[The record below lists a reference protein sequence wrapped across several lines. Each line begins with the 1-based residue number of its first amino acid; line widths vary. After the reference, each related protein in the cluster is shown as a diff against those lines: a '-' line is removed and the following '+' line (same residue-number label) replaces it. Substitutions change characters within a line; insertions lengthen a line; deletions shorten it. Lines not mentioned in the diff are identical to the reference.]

1 MIYYTY
7 NLKTKEFFKCQ
18 TLRTKVYTPLESNIF
33 IICHEN
39 EYDKNIDS
47 YLINRA
53 ELYNVLHDKK
63 VATTKCSI
71 LPIQTIVED
80 GQEVVNITGL
90 DRTWIINNVDTP
102 VIETIILSTQKS
114 NTSTAKIHPIFGL
127 LDKYNSDHNTDYKL
141 GYNVNTKEFVTVI

>member
-1 MIYYTY
+1 MS
-7 NLKTKEFFKCQ
+7 NTKNKGLYPSTE
-18 TLRTKVYTPLESNIF
+18 PNIF
-33 IICHEN
+33 VICHEN

-80 GQEVVNITGL
+80 EQEVTNITGL
-90 DRTWIINNVDTP
+90 DRTWVIDNVDTP
-102 VIETIILSTQKS
+102 VIETIILSTQKPKT
-114 NTSTAKIHPIFGL
+114 NIATIHPIFEL
-127 LDKYNSDHNTDYKL
+127 LDKYNSDHNTDYEL
-141 GYNVNTKEFVTVI
+141 GYNINTKEFVIVIW

>member
-1 MIYYTY
+1 MS
-7 NLKTKEFFKCQ
+7 NTKNKG
-18 TLRTKVYTPLESNIF
+18 LYPHAESNIF
-33 IICHEN
+33 VICHEN
-39 EYDKNIDS
+39 EYDNNIDN
-47 YLINRA
+47 YLTNRA

-63 VATTKCSI
+63 VETAKCNV

-90 DRTWIINNVDTP
+90 DRTWVINNVDTP

-114 NTSTAKIHPIFGL
+114 NTSTAKIHPIFEL

-141 GYNVNTKEFVTVI
+141 GYNVNTNEFVIVI

>member
-1 MIYYTY
+1 MS
-7 NLKTKEFFKCQ
+7 NTKNKGLYPSTE
-18 TLRTKVYTPLESNIF
+18 PNIF
-33 IICHEN
+33 VICHEN

-90 DRTWIINNVDTP
+90 DRTWVINNVDTP
-102 VIETIILSTQKS
+102 VIETIILSTRKPK
-114 NTSTAKIHPIFGL
+114 TGIATIHPIFEL
-127 LDKYNSDHNTDYKL
+127 LDKYNSDHNTDYEL
-141 GYNVNTKEFVTVI
+141 GYNINTKEFVIVIW

>member
-1 MIYYTY
+1 MS
-7 NLKTKEFFKCQ
+7 NTKNKGLYPSAE
-18 TLRTKVYTPLESNIF
+18 PNIF
-33 IICHEN
+33 VICHEN
-39 EYDKNIDS
+39 EYDKNIDN

-80 GQEVVNITGL
+80 EQEVTNITGL
-90 DRTWIINNVDTP
+90 DRTWVINNVDTP
-102 VIETIILSTQKS
+102 VIETIILSTRKPK
-114 NTSTAKIHPIFGL
+114 TGIATIHSIFEL

-141 GYNVNTKEFVTVI
+141 GYNINTKEFVTVI

>member
-1 MIYYTY
+1 MS
-7 NLKTKEFFKCQ
+7 NTKNKGLYPSTE
-18 TLRTKVYTPLESNIF
+18 PNIF
-33 IICHEN
+33 VICHEN

-80 GQEVVNITGL
+80 EQEVTNITGL
-90 DRTWIINNVDTP
+90 DRTWVIDNVDTP
-102 VIETIILSTQKS
+102 VIETIILSTQKPKT
-114 NTSTAKIHPIFGL
+114 NIATIHPIFEL
-127 LDKYNSDHNTDYKL
+127 LDKYNSDHNTDYEL
-141 GYNVNTKEFVTVI
+141 GYNINTKEFVIVI